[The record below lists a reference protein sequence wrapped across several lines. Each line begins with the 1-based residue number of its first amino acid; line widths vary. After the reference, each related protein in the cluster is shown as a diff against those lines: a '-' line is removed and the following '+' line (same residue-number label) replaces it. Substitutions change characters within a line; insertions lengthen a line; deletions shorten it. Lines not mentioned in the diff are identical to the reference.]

1 MKRILFCILLLASLT
16 ACSAAS
22 SQGSLE
28 CNKQEGVCIYIKAEE
43 PIIAGEP
50 VTVTVTV
57 KGDKDIPDLGIALE
71 ANGNVYFEEPSLKTW
86 KKTGIDWKVN
96 VKADKSHISKQKVLF
111 PVEDGFYQLLVTAYI
126 QGYGLITGNYINIS
140 IKNKE
145 GMVYY
150 PGTKVP
156 ITEGPLPASTPGP
169 LPASILTQM
178 AETVVV
184 PSYP

>member
-1 MKRILFCILLLASLT
+1 MKKILFCILLLASLT
-16 ACSAAS
+16 ACSATS

-28 CNKQEGVCIYIKAEE
+28 CNKKEGVCIYIKAEE

-57 KGDKDIPDLGIALE
+57 KSAKDIPDLGIVLE
-71 ANGNVYFEEPSLKTW
+71 ANGNVYFEEPELKTW
-86 KKTGIDWKVN
+86 KKTGIDWKVDL
-96 VKADKSHISKQKVLF
+96 KADKTKIFKQKVLF

-126 QGYGLITGNYINIS
+126 QDYGPITSNYINMS

-145 GMVYY
+145 GSAYY
-150 PGTKVP
+150 PGTKIPGSEGTIIVP
-156 ITEGPLPASTPGP
+156 VYTVIPGSSPTPIVEST
-169 LPASILTQM
+169 
-178 AETVVV
+178 V